1 MEVKSMEDQY
11 PLSNKWNFYSHL
23 HGDKDWSLDSYT
35 KIATFQKV
43 DDVVFTM
50 NELTKDMF
58 MNFMFF
64 MMKDGILPLYEF
76 PENIKG
82 GHFSFK
88 ISSENV
94 IEVFKNVCYAM
105 CGGTILSTTMIKA
118 EKMDL
123 YLSHINGLSI
133 SPKKGFF
140 ILKIWLNTRS
150 LQNAS
155 IINVPKLPTKSVLFL
170 TK

>member
-1 MEVKSMEDQY
+1 
-11 PLSNKWNFYSHL
+11 
-23 HGDKDWSLDSYT
+23 
-35 KIATFQKV
+35 
-43 DDVVFTM
+43 
-50 NELTKDMF
+50 
-58 MNFMFF
+58 
-64 MMKDGILPLYEF
+64 
-76 PENIKG
+76 
-82 GHFSFK
+82 
-88 ISSENV
+88 
-94 IEVFKNVCYAM
+94 M